1 MNVDLSP
8 KTWRKQDCAFFMRSR
23 DAHGQLS
30 NMTFGYPLRVNGL
43 ELQGPEGLYQALK
56 FPHKQGIQ
64 REIARQRSGM
74 EAKRVAYTHPREFN
88 PVWDQVKLDAMA
100 LTLTVKLFQHPG
112 KFGAALDETRDQDIV
127 EMSNRDPWWGAKAQG
142 DTLTGVNALGKLLTM
157 LRDFRADA
165 CGEDQAAIAEFLRE
179 ADLSQLM
186 ILGRPLQARRPEGE

>member
-1 MNVDLSP
+1 MNVDLSA
-8 KTWRKQDCAFFMRSR
+8 KTWLKQDCAFFMRSR

-56 FPHKQGIQ
+56 FPHEPEIQ

-74 EAKRVAYTHPREFN
+74 EAKRVAYAHPREFN

-100 LTLTVKLFQHPG
+100 LTLAVKLFQHPR
-112 KFGAALDETRDQDIV
+112 KFGAALDETGDRDIV

-142 DTLTGVNALGKLLTM
+142 DTLTGANALGRLLTM
-157 LRDFRADA
+157 LRDLRAGSGGGDR
-165 CGEDQAAIAEFLRE
+165 AATAEFLRE
-179 ADLSQLM
+179 ADLSKLM
-186 ILGRPLQARRPEGE
+186 ILGKPLQARRPEGE